1 MKTLFAALALLA
13 ATPALAAEQTV
24 TLAVQGMDC
33 PACPITVKKS
43 LEKVKGVKSAKVDF
57 AKKSATVRY
66 DDATASL
73 DQLTKATTDAGYPS
87 SVKP

>member
-73 DQLTKATTDAGYPS
+73 NQLTQATTDAGYPS